1 MTWSPGFRLVTPAP
15 TSSTTPAP
23 SWPRIE
29 GNRPSGS
36 APDRVKASVWQ
47 MPVARISTSTS
58 PALGPSRSSST
69 ISSGFLAS
77 KATAARVFMS
87 RPPGGFRA
95 PCHRHRPSPMLN
107 SKGRAVTENNWLE
120 GRHALITGGGTGI
133 GAAAAAHLHAAGAK
147 ITVTGRRREP
157 LDAIAS
163 MVSGTAVQADV
174 TDRDQIARAFDE
186 ARAANGP
193 IEMLIVNAGIA
204 ESAPFHKMTRDSWD
218 RIIAVNLTAAFEC
231 AQAALPDLLAS
242 ENGRLV
248 FVASVA
254 SLRGVPYAAHY
265 AASKHGLL
273 GLMRSLAA
281 EYAKSN
287 LTVNAVCPGYVDTPM
302 TNQSIARVSQITGRS
317 EDQARA
323 AITNMNASG
332 RLGDPDGIGTMIL
345 TLCLPQSRDVN
356 GAAVTIDGGT
366 SA

>member
-1 MTWSPGFRLVTPAP
+1 
-15 TSSTTPAP
+15 
-23 SWPRIE
+23 
-29 GNRPSGS
+29 
-36 APDRVKASVWQ
+36 
-47 MPVARISTSTS
+47 MP
-58 PALGPSRSSST
+58 
-69 ISSGFLAS
+69 
-77 KATAARVFMS
+77 
-87 RPPGGFRA
+87 
-95 PCHRHRPSPMLN
+95 
-107 SKGRAVTENNWLE
+107 NWLE

-133 GAAAAAHLHAAGAK
+133 GAAAATHLKAARARV
-147 ITVTGRRREP
+147 TVAGRRPEP
-157 LDAIAS
+157 LEHIRKIVD
-163 MVSGTAVQADV
+163 GTAVQCDV

-186 ARAANGP
+186 ARSANGP
-193 IEMLIVNAGIA
+193 IEMLVVNAGIA
-204 ESAPFHKMTRDSWD
+204 ESAPFHKMTRESWD

-231 AQAALPDLLAS
+231 AQAALSDLLAS

-281 EYAKSN
+281 EYAKTN

-302 TNQSIARVSQITGRS
+302 TNQSIARVSKITGRS
-317 EDQARA
+317 EDDARS

-332 RLGDPDGIGTMIL
+332 RLVHPDGIGTMIM
-345 TLCLPQSRDVN
+345 TLCLPQSRDIN